1 MLGTQLLPVADD
13 CSESQGDVENV
24 CDGGLISTSVRT
36 LRYLCL
42 HDTLIA
48 WGFRGLG
55 RECVLAN
62 PCDCASDDIKEEW
75 SAT

>member
-1 MLGTQLLPVADD
+1 MLCTQLLPMEDV
-13 CSESQGDVENV
+13 CSEGQGDGENI
-24 CDGGLISTSVRT
+24 CDGGLISTLVRT
-36 LRYLCL
+36 SRYLCL
-42 HDTLIA
+42 HDTLLA
-48 WGFRGLG
+48 WDLRGLG

>member
-1 MLGTQLLPVADD
+1 MLGTQLLHVADV
-13 CSESQGDVENV
+13 CSESQVDGENV

-42 HDTLIA
+42 HDTLLA
-48 WGFRGLG
+48 WGLRGLG
-55 RECVLAN
+55 HECVLAN
-62 PCDCASDDIKEEW
+62 PCDSASDDIKEEW